1 MRKLAT
7 FIALLTFVAPTSA
20 GALPGAN
27 GLPDVK
33 GPDIPPVTAPDV
45 TETVFDH
52 VPFTCTERDVTKTIA
67 VPAGEW
73 DRIILD
79 YTYTPKGDPWD
90 RVFMVAIGGV
100 EVLRGTSPR
109 TEMTL
114 RKDITEYASLLP
126 PGGTADVTMTMGT
139 YVGSLEGTLKLEWYG
154 DEPTGALVRGP
165 LAGAQPILYRVPLPR
180 QVGLDIIREAERDVT
195 FGETAPD
202 RAIIEMTMSSHGRDE
217 VWFQQGPLRGFHVFV
232 DDEEVANFYPHPY
245 RYAFYGFGNEF
256 ANTACVGPGTS
267 STGDLVHGPMW
278 WTAQRAAD
286 AAGIHTGPGEILAHR
301 WEVDA
306 SLLPLF
312 TGARTVRLYVEGGW
326 PYWPISV
333 AILTP

>member
-1 MRKLAT
+1 L
-7 FIALLTFVAPTSA
+7 FIAVLAFALPAH
-20 GALPGAN
+20 ALPGPN

-33 GPDIPPVTAPDV
+33 GPDIPTLTAPDHV
-45 TETVFDH
+45 ITVFERESY
-52 VPFTCTERDVTKTIA
+52 TCTEQDRTRTID

-73 DRIILD
+73 DRIILEV
-79 YTYTPKGDPWD
+79 THAPKGDPWD
-90 RVFMVAIGGV
+90 RLFMVAIGGV

-114 RKDITEYASLLP
+114 RKDITEYATLLP
-126 PGGTADVTMTMGT
+126 AGGTADVTLTIGT
-139 YVGSLEGTLKLEWYG
+139 YVGTLEGTVKIEWYG
-154 DEPTGALVRGP
+154 DEPTGALVRRP
-165 LAGAQPILYRVPLPR
+165 ASNVQPIFYRVPLPR
-180 QVGLDIIREAERDVT
+180 QVGLEIIREAERDVT
-195 FGETAPD
+195 FGATPPD

-217 VWFQQGPLRGFHVFV
+217 VWFQNGPLRGFHVYV
-232 DDEEVANFYPHPY
+232 DDVEVANIYPHPY
-245 RYAFYGFGNEF
+245 RYAFFGFGNEN

-278 WTAQRAAD
+278 WTAQRVAD
-286 AAGIHTGPGEILAHR
+286 AAGVHTGPGEILSHR

-312 TGARTVRLYVEGGW
+312 TGERTVRMYVEGGW

-333 AILTP
+333 AIVTP